1 MGLILQVYGSW
12 LGAGRLVLV
21 LGFSRA
27 IKVARFFCA
36 EKQADGQDAV
46 TGMK

>member
-1 MGLILQVYGSW
+1 VGLTLQVYGSW

-36 EKQADGQDAV
+36 EKQADGQGLV
-46 TGMK
+46 TGME

>member
-1 MGLILQVYGSW
+1 

-27 IKVARFFCA
+27 IKVARFFYA
-36 EKQADGQDAV
+36 EKQVDRRDVV
-46 TGMK
+46 TGTK